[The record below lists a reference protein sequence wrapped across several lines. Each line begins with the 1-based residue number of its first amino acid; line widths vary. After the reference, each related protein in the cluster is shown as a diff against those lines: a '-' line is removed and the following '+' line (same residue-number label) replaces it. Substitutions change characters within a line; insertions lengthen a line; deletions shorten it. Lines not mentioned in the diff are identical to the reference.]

1 MMRLQAQAQALG
13 RNSYYQD
20 TAHPAPAHPPLTGSV
35 RADVCI
41 VGAGLAGLSA
51 ALELARRGMKVV
63 VLEAVRVGWGAS
75 GRNGGQALA
84 GYASDMGPFEQQIG
98 LAAARTAWDMSREA
112 VRLMRKRIAEHAI
125 DCGWNAGALSVAV
138 TPKKARAL
146 RQWADTMQERYGA
159 SHLQWLDAEAT
170 RAQVASERYCAGV
183 MDPEGG
189 HLHPLNYTLG
199 LARAAVDLGVVIH
212 EDSEVRGVAS
222 GSASGQAGGFGRGG
236 RRDAAAPLD
245 VRTDGGGRACVRTA
259 QGEVRCDAVLLA
271 GNANLGAVAPQ
282 LARRIMPVGTYIM
295 ATEPLGRARAE
306 RLIPSRAAVCD
317 TQFVLDYYRLSGDDR
332 LLFGGRV
339 SYSTVSPQDLP
350 ATMRRGMLRVFP
362 QLGDVAVTHAWGG
375 FVDITMNR
383 APDFGRLAPDI
394 YYLQGFSGHGLAL
407 TGLAGQLAAEAIAG
421 QAERFDLFA
430 RLQHRPFPGG
440 DLLRTP
446 ALVLGMLWYRLRDL
460 F

>member
-1 MMRLQAQAQALG
+1 MMRLQSQAQMLG
-13 RNSYYQD
+13 QSSYYVA
-20 TAHPAPAHPPLTGSV
+20 TAHPAASHPPLEGTV
-35 RADVCI
+35 RADVCV

-63 VLEAVRVGWGAS
+63 VLEAMRVGWGAS
-75 GRNGGQALA
+75 GRNGGQVLA
-84 GYASDMGPFEQQIG
+84 GYASEMGPFEQQLG
-98 LAAARTAWDMSREA
+98 LPAAKVAWEMSLEA
-112 VRLMRKRIAEHAI
+112 VRLMRSRIAEHAI
-125 DCGWNAGALSVAV
+125 DCEWAPGALSVAV

-146 RQWADTMQERYGA
+146 RHWFDTMQGRYGA
-159 SHLQWLDAEAT
+159 QHLQWLDADAT
-170 RAQVASERYCAGV
+170 RSAVDSARYCAAV

-199 LARAAVDLGVVIH
+199 LARAALEAGVIIHEGSEVLGVT
-212 EDSEVRGVAS
+212 S
-222 GSASGQAGGFGRGG
+222 GS
-236 RRDAAAPLD
+236 DPTAAVGVD
-245 VRTDGGGRACVRTA
+245 VPGHGGGRARVRTA
-259 QGEVRCDAVLLA
+259 QGEVNCDAVVLA
-271 GNANLGAVAPQ
+271 GNANLGNAAPQ
-282 LARRIMPVGTYIM
+282 LARRIMPVGTYII
-295 ATEPLGRARAE
+295 ATEPLGRERAA

-339 SYSTVSPQDLP
+339 SYSTLSPQDLP

-362 QLGDVAVTHAWGG
+362 QLHDAVVTHAWGG

-383 APDFGRLAPDI
+383 APDFGRIAPDV

-407 TGLAGQLAAEAIAG
+407 TGLAGQLAAQAIAG

-430 RLQHRPFPGG
+430 RLRHRPFPGG

-446 ALVLGMLWYRLRDL
+446 ALVLGMLWYRMRDS